1 MCLTLFV
8 CEIDRRKEEA
18 KRKKA
23 EREAAEKAEKERKR
37 LERQRTKDELERQR
51 KAEED
56 RLEQLRLVI
65 SSLDELGCNWS
76 VGRCGCRSYFTKAR
90 VH

>member
-1 MCLTLFV
+1 MTLFV
-8 CEIDRRKEEA
+8 CEIHRRKEEA

-23 EREAAEKAEKERKR
+23 EREAAEKAEKERKQ

-56 RLEQLRLVI
+56 RLEQLRLVN
-65 SSLDELGCNWS
+65 SCLDELGCSWP
-76 VGRCGCRSYFTKAR
+76 VGRCGCRNCSTKGRAR
-90 VH
+90 